1 MLLAGNSHA
10 RRHRRLMH
18 IQSRRA
24 LDHWLN
30 NRLTGTIPKKVGVT
44 GDARSSSIF
53 IPPESQPRWH
63 SS

>member
-1 MLLAGNSHA
+1 
-10 RRHRRLMH
+10 MH

-24 LDHWLN
+24 LDHKLN